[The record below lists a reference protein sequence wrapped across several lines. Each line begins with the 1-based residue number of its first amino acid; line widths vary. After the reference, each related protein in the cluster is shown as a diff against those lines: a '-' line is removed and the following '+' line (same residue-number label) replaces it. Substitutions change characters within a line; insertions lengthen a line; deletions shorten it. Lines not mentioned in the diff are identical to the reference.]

1 MQEFNQASLIMKEQL
16 DSLFDPLEKFI
27 DFTQEWMRDNP
38 DQSQYPNLLNCFL
51 KPIHS
56 LKSAAFT
63 MKLSERNLSMIT
75 TTSCLI

>member
-38 DQSQYPNLLNCFL
+38 DQSQYPNLLNCFFEAY
-51 KPIHS
+51 S
-56 LKSAAFT
+56 FA
-63 MKLSERNLSMIT
+63 
-75 TTSCLI
+75 